1 MPSLISST
9 ERGQTVV
16 VIVVVVA
23 ETYRAFDRS
32 MRVLDI
38 CGFKFEKMFLEK
50 LG

>member
-1 MPSLISST
+1 VDKLVLLLLLLLLLLRHIARSI
-9 ERGQTVV
+9 
-16 VIVVVVA
+16 
-23 ETYRAFDRS
+23 DRS